1 MNKMIEN
8 EMNSMEFQ
16 EEEAPLFDFKQ
27 LWMLFVLNW
36 RWFIASVVACVM
48 IAYVYSL
55 FQPNDDVVMNKIQIM
70 GNSKQSG
77 GAAAASKAVSGAL
90 NALPV
95 SLGSSIGGPN
105 DLETEKEVL
114 SSKPL
119 IRKVVKD
126 LGLYAEYRVG
136 NWMRTNVLYKTQP
149 VEVTL
154 DPAHLKWFDDQ
165 LPLVYHEID
174 LTLPSNRV
182 DGRVYAIASAVE
194 LSFNRALTAGE
205 LNTLDKVE
213 TLTFNSGASGIQE
226 NLQHIYSTPYNYM
239 PDGVRYYGSFEKE
252 QKVPHVSLLL
262 YHVAAKVDI
271 NWFVDEEKRS
281 KTNMLRLTKM
291 DACNLFNGN
300 AFCFKPMENSLPALP
315 TTTDSVHIVTRTDEG
330 LWWEGRSYFYTIP
343 YTTTGKTGYYPLQMQ
358 METNE
363 SGAMYKPT
371 VYLGVNTSSPFVPW
385 LRATFNINNPLA
397 AGTAEKTVSLEP

>member
-1 MNKMIEN
+1 MAVALLWTGCEGRDDIDPKQGHPFTLSICLPV
-8 EMNSMEFQ
+8 
-16 EEEAPLFDFKQ
+16 EESFAPAGGGPL
-27 LWMLFVLNW
+27 
-36 RWFIASVVACVM
+36 RVM
-48 IAYVYSL
+48 GDPGTTERFELPSYVYIIIMKKAAGDPDWSL
-55 FQPNDDVVMNKIQIM
+55 WEARRLTPSEGDWTKKRYVGLLQTTGD
-70 GNSKQSG
+70 
-77 GAAAASKAVSGAL
+77 
-90 NALPV
+90 
-95 SLGSSIGGPN
+95 SI
-105 DLETEKEVL
+105 
-114 SSKPL
+114 
-119 IRKVVKD
+119 
-126 LGLYAEYRVG
+126 YEY
-136 NWMRTNVLYKTQP
+136 N
-149 VEVTL
+149 
-154 DPAHLKWFDDQ
+154 
-165 LPLVYHEID
+165 HEID

-194 LSFNRALTAGE
+194 LSFNCALTAGE

-226 NLQHIYSTPYNYM
+226 NLQHIYSTPYNYK
-239 PDGVRYYGSFEKE
+239 PNGVDYYGSFDKA
-252 QKVPHVSLLL
+252 QRVPHVSLLL

-363 SGAMYKPT
+363 SGNIYKPT
-371 VYLGVNTSSPFVPW
+371 VYLEVNTTSPFVPW
-385 LRATFNINNPLA
+385 LRATFNIKKPLD
-397 AGTAEKTVSLEP
+397 AGDDTKTVPLEP

>member
-1 MNKMIEN
+1 MAAALLWTGCEGHSDIDSKQGNPFSLTICLPV
-8 EMNSMEFQ
+8 
-16 EEEAPLFDFKQ
+16 EESFAPAGGGPL
-27 LWMLFVLNW
+27 
-36 RWFIASVVACVM
+36 RVM
-48 IAYVYSL
+48 GDPGTTERFELPSYVYIIIMKKAAGDPDWSL
-55 FQPNDDVVMNKIQIM
+55 WEARRLTPSEGDWTKKRYVGLLQTTGD
-70 GNSKQSG
+70 
-77 GAAAASKAVSGAL
+77 
-90 NALPV
+90 
-95 SLGSSIGGPN
+95 SI
-105 DLETEKEVL
+105 
-114 SSKPL
+114 
-119 IRKVVKD
+119 
-126 LGLYAEYRVG
+126 YEY
-136 NWMRTNVLYKTQP
+136 N
-149 VEVTL
+149 
-154 DPAHLKWFDDQ
+154 
-165 LPLVYHEID
+165 HEID

-194 LSFNRALTAGE
+194 LSFNCALTAGE

-363 SGAMYKPT
+363 SGNIYKPT
-371 VYLGVNTSSPFVPW
+371 VYLEVNTTSPFVPW
-385 LRATFNINNPLA
+385 LRATFNIKKPLD
-397 AGTAEKTVSLEP
+397 AGDDTKTVPLEP

>member
-1 MNKMIEN
+1 MAVALLWTGCEGHSDIDSKQGNPFSLSICLPV
-8 EMNSMEFQ
+8 
-16 EEEAPLFDFKQ
+16 EESFAPAGGGPL
-27 LWMLFVLNW
+27 
-36 RWFIASVVACVM
+36 RVM
-48 IAYVYSL
+48 GDPGTTERFELPSYVYIIIMKKAAGDPDWSL
-55 FQPNDDVVMNKIQIM
+55 WEARRLTPSEGDWTKKRYVGLLQTTGD
-70 GNSKQSG
+70 
-77 GAAAASKAVSGAL
+77 
-90 NALPV
+90 
-95 SLGSSIGGPN
+95 SI
-105 DLETEKEVL
+105 
-114 SSKPL
+114 
-119 IRKVVKD
+119 
-126 LGLYAEYRVG
+126 YEY
-136 NWMRTNVLYKTQP
+136 N
-149 VEVTL
+149 
-154 DPAHLKWFDDQ
+154 
-165 LPLVYHEID
+165 HEID

-252 QKVPHVSLLL
+252 QKVQHVSLLL

-291 DACNLFNGN
+291 DACNLFNDY

-363 SGAMYKPT
+363 SGAIYKPT

>member
-1 MNKMIEN
+1 MAAALLWTGCEGHSDIDSKQGNPFSLSICLPV
-8 EMNSMEFQ
+8 
-16 EEEAPLFDFKQ
+16 EERFVPAGGGPL
-27 LWMLFVLNW
+27 
-36 RWFIASVVACVM
+36 RVM
-48 IAYVYSL
+48 GDPGTTERFELPSYVYIIIMKKAAGDPDWSL
-55 FQPNDDVVMNKIQIM
+55 WEARRLTPSEGDWTKKRYVGLLQTTGD
-70 GNSKQSG
+70 
-77 GAAAASKAVSGAL
+77 
-90 NALPV
+90 
-95 SLGSSIGGPN
+95 SI
-105 DLETEKEVL
+105 
-114 SSKPL
+114 
-119 IRKVVKD
+119 
-126 LGLYAEYRVG
+126 YEY
-136 NWMRTNVLYKTQP
+136 N
-149 VEVTL
+149 
-154 DPAHLKWFDDQ
+154 
-165 LPLVYHEID
+165 HEID

-291 DACNLFNGN
+291 DACNLFNDY

-315 TTTDSVHIVTRTDEG
+315 TTTDSVRIVTRTDEG

-363 SGAMYKPT
+363 SGAIYKPT

-397 AGTAEKTVSLEP
+397 AGTAEKTVSL

>member
-1 MNKMIEN
+1 MAAALLWTGCEGHSDIDSKQGNPFSLSICLPV
-8 EMNSMEFQ
+8 
-16 EEEAPLFDFKQ
+16 EESFVPAGGGPL
-27 LWMLFVLNW
+27 
-36 RWFIASVVACVM
+36 RVM
-48 IAYVYSL
+48 GDPGTTERFELPSYVYIIIMKKAAGDPDWSL
-55 FQPNDDVVMNKIQIM
+55 WEARRLTPSEGDWTKKRYVGLLQTTGD
-70 GNSKQSG
+70 
-77 GAAAASKAVSGAL
+77 
-90 NALPV
+90 
-95 SLGSSIGGPN
+95 SI
-105 DLETEKEVL
+105 
-114 SSKPL
+114 
-119 IRKVVKD
+119 
-126 LGLYAEYRVG
+126 YEY
-136 NWMRTNVLYKTQP
+136 N
-149 VEVTL
+149 
-154 DPAHLKWFDDQ
+154 
-165 LPLVYHEID
+165 HEID

-363 SGAMYKPT
+363 SGAIYKPT

-385 LRATFNINNPLA
+385 LRATFNINNPLEER
-397 AGTAEKTVSLEP
+397 TEDKTVSL

>member
-1 MNKMIEN
+1 MAVALLWTGCEGRDDIDPKQGHPFTLSICLPV
-8 EMNSMEFQ
+8 
-16 EEEAPLFDFKQ
+16 EESFAPAGGGPL
-27 LWMLFVLNW
+27 
-36 RWFIASVVACVM
+36 RVM
-48 IAYVYSL
+48 GDPGTTERFELPSYVYIIIMKKAAGDPDWSL
-55 FQPNDDVVMNKIQIM
+55 WEARRLTPSEGDWTKKRYVGLLQTTGD
-70 GNSKQSG
+70 
-77 GAAAASKAVSGAL
+77 
-90 NALPV
+90 
-95 SLGSSIGGPN
+95 SI
-105 DLETEKEVL
+105 
-114 SSKPL
+114 
-119 IRKVVKD
+119 
-126 LGLYAEYRVG
+126 YEY
-136 NWMRTNVLYKTQP
+136 N
-149 VEVTL
+149 
-154 DPAHLKWFDDQ
+154 
-165 LPLVYHEID
+165 HEID

-194 LSFNRALTAGE
+194 LSFNCALTAGE

-363 SGAMYKPT
+363 SGNIYKPT
-371 VYLGVNTSSPFVPW
+371 VYLEVNTTSPFVPW
-385 LRATFNINNPLA
+385 LRATFNIKKPLD
-397 AGTAEKTVSLEP
+397 AGDDTKTVPLEP

>member
-1 MNKMIEN
+1 MAAALLWTGCEGHSDIDSKQGNPFSLSICLPV
-8 EMNSMEFQ
+8 
-16 EEEAPLFDFKQ
+16 EESFVPAGGGPL
-27 LWMLFVLNW
+27 
-36 RWFIASVVACVM
+36 RVM
-48 IAYVYSL
+48 GDPGTTERFELPSYVYIIIMKKAAGDPDWSL
-55 FQPNDDVVMNKIQIM
+55 WEARRLTPSEGDWTKKRYVGLLQTTGD
-70 GNSKQSG
+70 
-77 GAAAASKAVSGAL
+77 
-90 NALPV
+90 
-95 SLGSSIGGPN
+95 SI
-105 DLETEKEVL
+105 
-114 SSKPL
+114 
-119 IRKVVKD
+119 
-126 LGLYAEYRVG
+126 YEY
-136 NWMRTNVLYKTQP
+136 N
-149 VEVTL
+149 
-154 DPAHLKWFDDQ
+154 
-165 LPLVYHEID
+165 HEID

-194 LSFNRALTAGE
+194 LSFNCALTAGE

-363 SGAMYKPT
+363 SGDIYKPT
-371 VYLGVNTSSPFVPW
+371 VYLEVNTTSPFVPW

-397 AGTAEKTVSLEP
+397 AGTAEKTVPLTP

>member
-1 MNKMIEN
+1 MAAALLWTGCEGHSDIDSKQGNPFSLSICLPV
-8 EMNSMEFQ
+8 
-16 EEEAPLFDFKQ
+16 EESFVPAGGGPL
-27 LWMLFVLNW
+27 
-36 RWFIASVVACVM
+36 RVM
-48 IAYVYSL
+48 GDPGTTERFELPSYVYIVIMKKAAGDPDWSL
-55 FQPNDDVVMNKIQIM
+55 WEARRLTPSEGDWTKKRYVGLLQTTGD
-70 GNSKQSG
+70 
-77 GAAAASKAVSGAL
+77 
-90 NALPV
+90 
-95 SLGSSIGGPN
+95 SI
-105 DLETEKEVL
+105 
-114 SSKPL
+114 
-119 IRKVVKD
+119 
-126 LGLYAEYRVG
+126 YEY
-136 NWMRTNVLYKTQP
+136 N
-149 VEVTL
+149 
-154 DPAHLKWFDDQ
+154 
-165 LPLVYHEID
+165 HEID

-194 LSFNRALTAGE
+194 LSFNCALTAGE

-363 SGAMYKPT
+363 SGAIYKPT

-385 LRATFNINNPLA
+385 LRATFNINNPLEER
-397 AGTAEKTVSLEP
+397 TEDKTVSL

>member
-1 MNKMIEN
+1 MAVALLWTGCEGHSDIDSKQGNPFSLSICLPV
-8 EMNSMEFQ
+8 
-16 EEEAPLFDFKQ
+16 EESFAPAGGGPL
-27 LWMLFVLNW
+27 
-36 RWFIASVVACVM
+36 RVM
-48 IAYVYSL
+48 GDPGTTERFELPSYVYIIIMKKAAGDPDWSL
-55 FQPNDDVVMNKIQIM
+55 WEARRLTPSEGDWTKKRYVGLLQTTGD
-70 GNSKQSG
+70 
-77 GAAAASKAVSGAL
+77 
-90 NALPV
+90 
-95 SLGSSIGGPN
+95 SI
-105 DLETEKEVL
+105 
-114 SSKPL
+114 
-119 IRKVVKD
+119 
-126 LGLYAEYRVG
+126 YEY
-136 NWMRTNVLYKTQP
+136 N
-149 VEVTL
+149 
-154 DPAHLKWFDDQ
+154 
-165 LPLVYHEID
+165 HEID

-194 LSFNRALTAGE
+194 LSFNCALTAGE

-363 SGAMYKPT
+363 SGAIYKPT
-371 VYLGVNTSSPFVPW
+371 VYLEVNTTSPFVPW
-385 LRATFNINNPLA
+385 LRATFNINNPLEER
-397 AGTAEKTVSLEP
+397 TEDKTVSL

>member
-1 MNKMIEN
+1 MAVALLWTGCEGRDDIDPKQGNPFSLSICLPV
-8 EMNSMEFQ
+8 
-16 EEEAPLFDFKQ
+16 EESFAPAGGGPL
-27 LWMLFVLNW
+27 
-36 RWFIASVVACVM
+36 RVM
-48 IAYVYSL
+48 GDPGTTERFELPSYVYIIIMKKAAGDPDWSL
-55 FQPNDDVVMNKIQIM
+55 WEARRLTPSEGDWTKKRYVGLLQTTGD
-70 GNSKQSG
+70 
-77 GAAAASKAVSGAL
+77 
-90 NALPV
+90 
-95 SLGSSIGGPN
+95 SI
-105 DLETEKEVL
+105 
-114 SSKPL
+114 
-119 IRKVVKD
+119 
-126 LGLYAEYRVG
+126 YEY
-136 NWMRTNVLYKTQP
+136 N
-149 VEVTL
+149 
-154 DPAHLKWFDDQ
+154 
-165 LPLVYHEID
+165 HEID

-194 LSFNRALTAGE
+194 LSFNCALTAGE

-363 SGAMYKPT
+363 SGDIYKPT

-397 AGTAEKTVSLEP
+397 AGTAEKTVSL

>member
-1 MNKMIEN
+1 MAAALLWTGCEGHSDIDSKQGNPFSLSICLPV
-8 EMNSMEFQ
+8 
-16 EEEAPLFDFKQ
+16 EESFVPAGGGPL
-27 LWMLFVLNW
+27 
-36 RWFIASVVACVM
+36 RVM
-48 IAYVYSL
+48 GDPGTTERFELPSYVYIIIMKKAAGDPDWSL
-55 FQPNDDVVMNKIQIM
+55 WEARRLTPSEGDWTKKRYVGLLQTTGD
-70 GNSKQSG
+70 
-77 GAAAASKAVSGAL
+77 
-90 NALPV
+90 
-95 SLGSSIGGPN
+95 SI
-105 DLETEKEVL
+105 
-114 SSKPL
+114 
-119 IRKVVKD
+119 
-126 LGLYAEYRVG
+126 YEY
-136 NWMRTNVLYKTQP
+136 N
-149 VEVTL
+149 
-154 DPAHLKWFDDQ
+154 
-165 LPLVYHEID
+165 HEID

-194 LSFNRALTAGE
+194 LSFNCALTAGE

-363 SGAMYKPT
+363 SGAIYKPT
-371 VYLGVNTSSPFVPW
+371 VYLEVNTTSPFVPW
-385 LRATFNINNPLA
+385 LRATFNINNPLEER
-397 AGTAEKTVSLEP
+397 TEDKTVSL

>member
-1 MNKMIEN
+1 MAAALLWTGCEGHSDIDSKQGNPFSLSICLPV
-8 EMNSMEFQ
+8 
-16 EEEAPLFDFKQ
+16 EESFAPAGGGPL
-27 LWMLFVLNW
+27 
-36 RWFIASVVACVM
+36 RVM
-48 IAYVYSL
+48 GDPGTTERFELPSYVYIIIMKKAAGDPDWSL
-55 FQPNDDVVMNKIQIM
+55 WEARRLTPSEGDWTKKRYVGLLQTTGD
-70 GNSKQSG
+70 
-77 GAAAASKAVSGAL
+77 
-90 NALPV
+90 
-95 SLGSSIGGPN
+95 SI
-105 DLETEKEVL
+105 
-114 SSKPL
+114 
-119 IRKVVKD
+119 
-126 LGLYAEYRVG
+126 YEY
-136 NWMRTNVLYKTQP
+136 N
-149 VEVTL
+149 
-154 DPAHLKWFDDQ
+154 
-165 LPLVYHEID
+165 HEID

-194 LSFNRALTAGE
+194 LSFNCALTAGE

-363 SGAMYKPT
+363 SGAIYKPT
-371 VYLGVNTSSPFVPW
+371 VYLEVNTTSPFVPW

-397 AGTAEKTVSLEP
+397 AGTAEKTVPLTP

>member
-1 MNKMIEN
+1 MKKAAGDPDW
-8 EMNSMEFQ
+8 SLW
-16 EEEAPLFDFKQ
+16 EARRLTPSEGDWTKK
-27 LWMLFVLNW
+27 
-36 RWFIASVVACVM
+36 R
-48 IAYVYSL
+48 YVGL
-55 FQPNDDVVMNKIQIM
+55 LQTTGD
-70 GNSKQSG
+70 
-77 GAAAASKAVSGAL
+77 
-90 NALPV
+90 
-95 SLGSSIGGPN
+95 SI
-105 DLETEKEVL
+105 
-114 SSKPL
+114 
-119 IRKVVKD
+119 
-126 LGLYAEYRVG
+126 YEY
-136 NWMRTNVLYKTQP
+136 N
-149 VEVTL
+149 
-154 DPAHLKWFDDQ
+154 
-165 LPLVYHEID
+165 HEID

-194 LSFNRALTAGE
+194 LSFNCALTAGE

-363 SGAMYKPT
+363 SGAIYKPT
-371 VYLGVNTSSPFVPW
+371 VYLEVNTTSPFVPW
-385 LRATFNINNPLA
+385 LRATFNINNPLEER
-397 AGTAEKTVSLEP
+397 TEDKTVSL

>member
-1 MNKMIEN
+1 MAAALLWTGCEGHSDIDSKQGNPFSLSICLPV
-8 EMNSMEFQ
+8 
-16 EEEAPLFDFKQ
+16 EESFVPAGGGPL
-27 LWMLFVLNW
+27 
-36 RWFIASVVACVM
+36 RVM
-48 IAYVYSL
+48 GDPGTTERFELPSYVYIIIMKKAAGDPDWSL
-55 FQPNDDVVMNKIQIM
+55 WEARRLTPSEGDWTKKRYVGLLQTTGD
-70 GNSKQSG
+70 
-77 GAAAASKAVSGAL
+77 
-90 NALPV
+90 
-95 SLGSSIGGPN
+95 SI
-105 DLETEKEVL
+105 
-114 SSKPL
+114 
-119 IRKVVKD
+119 
-126 LGLYAEYRVG
+126 YEY
-136 NWMRTNVLYKTQP
+136 N
-149 VEVTL
+149 
-154 DPAHLKWFDDQ
+154 
-165 LPLVYHEID
+165 HEID

-363 SGAMYKPT
+363 SGAIYKPT
-371 VYLGVNTSSPFVPW
+371 VYLEVNTTSPFVPW
-385 LRATFNINNPLA
+385 LRATFNINNPLEER
-397 AGTAEKTVSLEP
+397 TEDKTVSL

>member
-1 MNKMIEN
+1 MAVALLWTGCEGHSDIDSKQGNPFSLSICLPV
-8 EMNSMEFQ
+8 
-16 EEEAPLFDFKQ
+16 EESFAPAGGGPL
-27 LWMLFVLNW
+27 
-36 RWFIASVVACVM
+36 RVM
-48 IAYVYSL
+48 GDPGTTERFELPSYVYIIIMKKAAGDPDWSL
-55 FQPNDDVVMNKIQIM
+55 WEARRLTPSEGDWTKKRYVGLLQTTGD
-70 GNSKQSG
+70 
-77 GAAAASKAVSGAL
+77 
-90 NALPV
+90 
-95 SLGSSIGGPN
+95 SI
-105 DLETEKEVL
+105 
-114 SSKPL
+114 
-119 IRKVVKD
+119 
-126 LGLYAEYRVG
+126 YEY
-136 NWMRTNVLYKTQP
+136 N
-149 VEVTL
+149 
-154 DPAHLKWFDDQ
+154 
-165 LPLVYHEID
+165 HEID

-291 DACNLFNGN
+291 DACNLFNDY

-363 SGAMYKPT
+363 SGAIYKPT

>member
-1 MNKMIEN
+1 MAAALLWTGCEGHSDIDSKQGNPFSLSICLPV
-8 EMNSMEFQ
+8 
-16 EEEAPLFDFKQ
+16 EESFVPAGGGPL
-27 LWMLFVLNW
+27 
-36 RWFIASVVACVM
+36 RVM
-48 IAYVYSL
+48 GDPGTTERFELPSYVYIIIMKKAAGDPDWSL
-55 FQPNDDVVMNKIQIM
+55 WEARRLTPSEGDWTKKRYVGLLQTTGD
-70 GNSKQSG
+70 
-77 GAAAASKAVSGAL
+77 
-90 NALPV
+90 
-95 SLGSSIGGPN
+95 SI
-105 DLETEKEVL
+105 
-114 SSKPL
+114 
-119 IRKVVKD
+119 
-126 LGLYAEYRVG
+126 YEY
-136 NWMRTNVLYKTQP
+136 N
-149 VEVTL
+149 
-154 DPAHLKWFDDQ
+154 
-165 LPLVYHEID
+165 HEID

-363 SGAMYKPT
+363 SGDIYKPT
-371 VYLGVNTSSPFVPW
+371 VYLEVNTTSPFVPW

-397 AGTAEKTVSLEP
+397 AGTAEKTVPLTP

>member
-1 MNKMIEN
+1 MAAALLWTGCEGHSDIDSKQGNPFSLSICLPV
-8 EMNSMEFQ
+8 
-16 EEEAPLFDFKQ
+16 EESFAPAGGGPL
-27 LWMLFVLNW
+27 
-36 RWFIASVVACVM
+36 RVM
-48 IAYVYSL
+48 GDPGTTERFELPSYVYIIIMKKAAGDPDWSL
-55 FQPNDDVVMNKIQIM
+55 WEARRLTPSEGDWTKKRYVGLLQTTGD
-70 GNSKQSG
+70 
-77 GAAAASKAVSGAL
+77 
-90 NALPV
+90 
-95 SLGSSIGGPN
+95 SI
-105 DLETEKEVL
+105 
-114 SSKPL
+114 
-119 IRKVVKD
+119 
-126 LGLYAEYRVG
+126 YEY
-136 NWMRTNVLYKTQP
+136 N
-149 VEVTL
+149 
-154 DPAHLKWFDDQ
+154 
-165 LPLVYHEID
+165 HEID

-194 LSFNRALTAGE
+194 LSFNCALTAGE

-291 DACNLFNGN
+291 DACNLFNDY

-363 SGAMYKPT
+363 SGDIYKPT
-371 VYLGVNTSSPFVPW
+371 VYLEVNTTSPFVPW

>member
-1 MNKMIEN
+1 MAAALLWTGCEGHSDIDSKQGNPFSLSICLPV
-8 EMNSMEFQ
+8 
-16 EEEAPLFDFKQ
+16 EESFAPAGGGPL
-27 LWMLFVLNW
+27 
-36 RWFIASVVACVM
+36 RVM
-48 IAYVYSL
+48 GDPGTTERFELPSYVYIIIMKKAAGDPDWSL
-55 FQPNDDVVMNKIQIM
+55 WEARRLTPLEGDWTKKRYVGLLQTTGD
-70 GNSKQSG
+70 
-77 GAAAASKAVSGAL
+77 
-90 NALPV
+90 
-95 SLGSSIGGPN
+95 SI
-105 DLETEKEVL
+105 
-114 SSKPL
+114 
-119 IRKVVKD
+119 
-126 LGLYAEYRVG
+126 YEY
-136 NWMRTNVLYKTQP
+136 N
-149 VEVTL
+149 
-154 DPAHLKWFDDQ
+154 
-165 LPLVYHEID
+165 HEID

-194 LSFNRALTAGE
+194 LSFNCALTAGE

-363 SGAMYKPT
+363 SGDIYKPT
-371 VYLGVNTSSPFVPW
+371 VYLEVNTTSPFVPW

-397 AGTAEKTVSLEP
+397 AGTAEKTVPLTP

>member
-1 MNKMIEN
+1 MAAALLWTGCEGHSDIDSKQGNPFSLSICLPV
-8 EMNSMEFQ
+8 
-16 EEEAPLFDFKQ
+16 EESFVPAGGGPL
-27 LWMLFVLNW
+27 
-36 RWFIASVVACVM
+36 RVM
-48 IAYVYSL
+48 GDPGTTERFELPSYVYIIIMKKAAGDPDWSL
-55 FQPNDDVVMNKIQIM
+55 WEARRLTPSEGDWTKKRYVGLLQTTGD
-70 GNSKQSG
+70 
-77 GAAAASKAVSGAL
+77 
-90 NALPV
+90 
-95 SLGSSIGGPN
+95 SI
-105 DLETEKEVL
+105 
-114 SSKPL
+114 
-119 IRKVVKD
+119 
-126 LGLYAEYRVG
+126 YEY
-136 NWMRTNVLYKTQP
+136 N
-149 VEVTL
+149 
-154 DPAHLKWFDDQ
+154 
-165 LPLVYHEID
+165 HEID

-194 LSFNRALTAGE
+194 LSFNCALTAGE

-358 METNE
+358 METDE
-363 SGAMYKPT
+363 SGYIYKPT

-385 LRATFNINNPLA
+385 LRATFNINDTLK
-397 AGTAEKTVSLEP
+397 AGEAVKTVSL

>member
-1 MNKMIEN
+1 MAAALLWTGCEGHSDIDSKQGNPFSLSICLPV
-8 EMNSMEFQ
+8 
-16 EEEAPLFDFKQ
+16 EESFAPAGGGPL
-27 LWMLFVLNW
+27 
-36 RWFIASVVACVM
+36 RVM
-48 IAYVYSL
+48 GDPGTTERFELPSYVYIIIMKKAAGDPDWSL
-55 FQPNDDVVMNKIQIM
+55 WEARRLTPLEGDWTKKRYVGLLQTTGD
-70 GNSKQSG
+70 
-77 GAAAASKAVSGAL
+77 
-90 NALPV
+90 
-95 SLGSSIGGPN
+95 SI
-105 DLETEKEVL
+105 
-114 SSKPL
+114 
-119 IRKVVKD
+119 
-126 LGLYAEYRVG
+126 YEY
-136 NWMRTNVLYKTQP
+136 N
-149 VEVTL
+149 
-154 DPAHLKWFDDQ
+154 
-165 LPLVYHEID
+165 HEID

-194 LSFNRALTAGE
+194 LSFNCALTAGE

-213 TLTFNSGASGIQE
+213 TLTFNSRASGIQE

-363 SGAMYKPT
+363 SGNIYKPT
-371 VYLGVNTSSPFVPW
+371 VYLEVNTTSPFVPW
-385 LRATFNINNPLA
+385 LRATFNIKKPLD
-397 AGTAEKTVSLEP
+397 AGDDTKTVPLEP

>member
-1 MNKMIEN
+1 MAAALLWTGCEGHSDIDSKQGNPFSLSICLPV
-8 EMNSMEFQ
+8 
-16 EEEAPLFDFKQ
+16 EESFAPAGGGPL
-27 LWMLFVLNW
+27 
-36 RWFIASVVACVM
+36 RVM
-48 IAYVYSL
+48 GDPGTTERFELPSYVYIIIMKKAAGDPDWSL
-55 FQPNDDVVMNKIQIM
+55 WEARRLTPSEGDWTKKRYVGLLQTTGD
-70 GNSKQSG
+70 
-77 GAAAASKAVSGAL
+77 
-90 NALPV
+90 
-95 SLGSSIGGPN
+95 SI
-105 DLETEKEVL
+105 
-114 SSKPL
+114 
-119 IRKVVKD
+119 
-126 LGLYAEYRVG
+126 YEY
-136 NWMRTNVLYKTQP
+136 N
-149 VEVTL
+149 
-154 DPAHLKWFDDQ
+154 
-165 LPLVYHEID
+165 HEID

-291 DACNLFNGN
+291 DACNLFNDY

-363 SGAMYKPT
+363 SGAIYKPT

-397 AGTAEKTVSLEP
+397 AGTAEKTVSL

>member
-1 MNKMIEN
+1 MAAALLWTGCEGHSDIDSKQGNPFSLSICLPV
-8 EMNSMEFQ
+8 
-16 EEEAPLFDFKQ
+16 EESFVPAGGGPL
-27 LWMLFVLNW
+27 
-36 RWFIASVVACVM
+36 RVM
-48 IAYVYSL
+48 GDPGTTERFELPSYVYIIIMKKAAGDPDWSL
-55 FQPNDDVVMNKIQIM
+55 WEARRLTPLEGDWTKKRYVGLLQTTGD
-70 GNSKQSG
+70 
-77 GAAAASKAVSGAL
+77 
-90 NALPV
+90 
-95 SLGSSIGGPN
+95 SI
-105 DLETEKEVL
+105 
-114 SSKPL
+114 
-119 IRKVVKD
+119 
-126 LGLYAEYRVG
+126 YEY
-136 NWMRTNVLYKTQP
+136 N
-149 VEVTL
+149 
-154 DPAHLKWFDDQ
+154 
-165 LPLVYHEID
+165 HEID

-194 LSFNRALTAGE
+194 LSFNCALTAGE

-363 SGAMYKPT
+363 SGDIYKPT
-371 VYLGVNTSSPFVPW
+371 VYLEVNTTSPFVPW

-397 AGTAEKTVSLEP
+397 AGTAEKTVPLTP

>member
-1 MNKMIEN
+1 MAAALLWTGCEGHSDIDSKQGNPFSLSICLPV
-8 EMNSMEFQ
+8 
-16 EEEAPLFDFKQ
+16 EESFVPAGGGPL
-27 LWMLFVLNW
+27 
-36 RWFIASVVACVM
+36 RVM
-48 IAYVYSL
+48 GDPGTTERFELPSYVYIIIMKKAAGDPDWSL
-55 FQPNDDVVMNKIQIM
+55 WEARRLTPSEGDWTKKRYVGLLQTTGD
-70 GNSKQSG
+70 
-77 GAAAASKAVSGAL
+77 
-90 NALPV
+90 
-95 SLGSSIGGPN
+95 SI
-105 DLETEKEVL
+105 
-114 SSKPL
+114 
-119 IRKVVKD
+119 
-126 LGLYAEYRVG
+126 YEY
-136 NWMRTNVLYKTQP
+136 N
-149 VEVTL
+149 
-154 DPAHLKWFDDQ
+154 
-165 LPLVYHEID
+165 HEID

-363 SGAMYKPT
+363 SGAIYKPT
-371 VYLGVNTSSPFVPW
+371 VYLEVNTTSPFVPW
-385 LRATFNINNPLA
+385 LRATFNIKKPLD
-397 AGTAEKTVSLEP
+397 AGDDTKTVPLEP

>member
-1 MNKMIEN
+1 MAVALLWTGCEGRDDIDPKQGHPFTLSICLPV
-8 EMNSMEFQ
+8 
-16 EEEAPLFDFKQ
+16 EESFAPAGGGPLRVMGDPGTTEKFK
-27 LWMLFVLNW
+27 LP
-36 RWFIASVVACVM
+36 S
-48 IAYVYSL
+48 YVYIIIMKKAAGDPDWSL
-55 FQPNDDVVMNKIQIM
+55 WEARRLTPSEGDWTKKRYVGLLQTTGD
-70 GNSKQSG
+70 
-77 GAAAASKAVSGAL
+77 
-90 NALPV
+90 
-95 SLGSSIGGPN
+95 SI
-105 DLETEKEVL
+105 
-114 SSKPL
+114 
-119 IRKVVKD
+119 
-126 LGLYAEYRVG
+126 YEY
-136 NWMRTNVLYKTQP
+136 N
-149 VEVTL
+149 
-154 DPAHLKWFDDQ
+154 
-165 LPLVYHEID
+165 HEID

-194 LSFNRALTAGE
+194 LSFNCALTAGE

-363 SGAMYKPT
+363 SGAIYKPT

-385 LRATFNINNPLA
+385 LRATFNINNPLEER
-397 AGTAEKTVSLEP
+397 TEDKTVSL

>member
-1 MNKMIEN
+1 MAAALLWTGCEGHSDIDSKQGNPFSLSICLPV
-8 EMNSMEFQ
+8 
-16 EEEAPLFDFKQ
+16 EESFVPAGGGPL
-27 LWMLFVLNW
+27 
-36 RWFIASVVACVM
+36 RVM
-48 IAYVYSL
+48 GDPGTTERFELPSYVYIIIMKKAAGDPDWSL
-55 FQPNDDVVMNKIQIM
+55 WEARRLTPSEGDWTKKRYVGLLQTTGD
-70 GNSKQSG
+70 
-77 GAAAASKAVSGAL
+77 
-90 NALPV
+90 
-95 SLGSSIGGPN
+95 SI
-105 DLETEKEVL
+105 
-114 SSKPL
+114 
-119 IRKVVKD
+119 
-126 LGLYAEYRVG
+126 YEY
-136 NWMRTNVLYKTQP
+136 N
-149 VEVTL
+149 
-154 DPAHLKWFDDQ
+154 
-165 LPLVYHEID
+165 HEID

-194 LSFNRALTAGE
+194 LSFNCALTAGE

-363 SGAMYKPT
+363 SGAIYKPT

-385 LRATFNINNPLA
+385 LRATFNINNPLEER
-397 AGTAEKTVSLEP
+397 TEDKTVSL

>member
-1 MNKMIEN
+1 MAAALLWTGCEGHSDIDSKQGNPFSLSICLPV
-8 EMNSMEFQ
+8 
-16 EEEAPLFDFKQ
+16 EESFAPAGGGPL
-27 LWMLFVLNW
+27 
-36 RWFIASVVACVM
+36 RVM
-48 IAYVYSL
+48 GDPGTTERFELPSYVYIIIMKKAAGDPDWSL
-55 FQPNDDVVMNKIQIM
+55 WEARRLTPSEGDWTKKRYVGLLQTTGD
-70 GNSKQSG
+70 
-77 GAAAASKAVSGAL
+77 
-90 NALPV
+90 
-95 SLGSSIGGPN
+95 SI
-105 DLETEKEVL
+105 
-114 SSKPL
+114 
-119 IRKVVKD
+119 
-126 LGLYAEYRVG
+126 YEY
-136 NWMRTNVLYKTQP
+136 N
-149 VEVTL
+149 
-154 DPAHLKWFDDQ
+154 
-165 LPLVYHEID
+165 HEID

-226 NLQHIYSTPYNYM
+226 NLQHIYSTPYTYM

-291 DACNLFNGN
+291 DACNLFNDY

-363 SGAMYKPT
+363 SGAIYKPT

>member
-1 MNKMIEN
+1 MAVALLWTGCEGRDDIDPKQGNPFSLSICLPV
-8 EMNSMEFQ
+8 
-16 EEEAPLFDFKQ
+16 EESFAPAGGGPL
-27 LWMLFVLNW
+27 
-36 RWFIASVVACVM
+36 RVM
-48 IAYVYSL
+48 GDPGTTERFELPSYVYIIIMKKAAGDPDWSL
-55 FQPNDDVVMNKIQIM
+55 WEARRLTPSEGDWTK
-70 GNSKQSG
+70 KRYG
-77 GAAAASKAVSGAL
+77 GV
-90 NALPV
+90 LPTV
-95 SLGSSIGGPN
+95 GDSI
-105 DLETEKEVL
+105 
-114 SSKPL
+114 
-119 IRKVVKD
+119 
-126 LGLYAEYRVG
+126 YEY
-136 NWMRTNVLYKTQP
+136 N
-149 VEVTL
+149 
-154 DPAHLKWFDDQ
+154 
-165 LPLVYHEID
+165 HEID
-174 LTLPSNRV
+174 LLLSSEKF

-194 LSFNRALTAGE
+194 LSFNRTLTPGE

-226 NLQHIYSTPYNYM
+226 NLQHIYSTPYNYK
-239 PDGVRYYGSFEKE
+239 PNGVDYYGSFDKA
-252 QKVPHVSLLL
+252 QRVPHVSLLL

-300 AFCFKPMENSLPALP
+300 AFCFKPMENSLDTLP
-315 TTTDSVHIVTRTDEG
+315 ITTDSVHIVTRTDEG

-343 YTTTGKTGYYPLQMQ
+343 YTLSSGTYQSHYPLQMQ

-363 SGAMYKPT
+363 SGAIYKPT